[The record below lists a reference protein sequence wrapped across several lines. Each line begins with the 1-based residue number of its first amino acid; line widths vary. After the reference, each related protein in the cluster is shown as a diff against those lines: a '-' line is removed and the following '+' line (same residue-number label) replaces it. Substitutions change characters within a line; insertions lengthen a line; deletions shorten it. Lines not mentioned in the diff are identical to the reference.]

1 MDPLPIIQ
9 RLENQLKIPV
19 IASNPAMFWNVLSK
33 LGVKDS
39 VKGYGRLL
47 DDWPAQT

>member
-1 MDPLPIIQ
+1 
-9 RLENQLKIPV
+9 
-19 IASNPAMFWNVLSK
+19 MFWNILSK

-47 DDWPAQT
+47 DDWPT